1 MRISRLALF
10 VAAPLLAAGGTLA
23 LAHEDHQASGH
34 PLVDARQGGMTM
46 MVFTLSTVGRAG
58 EAEDGVARG
67 AFPASGLASFAR
79 SLPAL
84 FDPETAHVEGTRA
97 LPAVWEDPEGF
108 AAQIDEFAAATSE
121 LQAAA
126 QADDRAGFTA
136 ALARTKN
143 ACQAC
148 HATYRAEAE

>member
-1 MRISRLALF
+1 MRISHFA
-10 VAAPLLAAGGTLA
+10 LLAAASLLAGGTLA
-23 LAHEDHQASGH
+23 FAHEDHEASGH

-46 MVFTLSTVGRAG
+46 MVATLSMASKAGDSEDTVKRA
-58 EAEDGVARG
+58 

-79 SLPAL
+79 GLPAL
-84 FDPETAHVEGTRA
+84 FDPKTANVENTRA
-97 LPAVWEDPEGF
+97 LPAVWEDSDAF
-108 AAQIDEFAAATSE
+108 AAQIDEFAAATAE

-126 QADDRAGFTA
+126 QADDREAFTA
-136 ALARTKN
+136 ALARTKM